1 MIGSCGFS
9 QKANMNSINTDPLS
23 ELANKYGSDKC
34 PKIKHSYTP
43 IYYQLF
49 KDKRQST
56 KKVLEIGI
64 GLQGASLKMWRDFFP
79 NAGIYGAD
87 ILPQAMFE
95 DVRIKSFICDQTNK
109 DQLESLTKVIGTDI
123 DLVID
128 DGSHITDDQITTCTT
143 LMPLLNK
150 NVIYIIE
157 DVTEVDKIISHLSE
171 LGYKCTSPITRG
183 KFRDDNIVIVK
194 HNVAKPNITIFAKPA
209 FLDIDQSK
217 PFKYEGK
224 PPEKG
229 RLMRISSTIRGEQVA
244 NFIGAKYNP
253 TEDYQNDICIYVKPP
268 HKVGQPFLFEGKKAY
283 LDILDAPEFY
293 DLLRKYPEVGVISCS
308 EKSFNTLKDVLPNEI
323 VNIPE
328 HHCNFERLRRNRK
341 GITTVG
347 TIRNSGSFKYMPDGM
362 KERLAERGIEFLEFA
377 KIFSRADV
385 VNFYLNIDIQIIWRP
400 YMNQS
405 KNELRNP
412 MRVINSS
419 SFGIPTIMYE
429 EASAEE
435 MDGCYIPVL
444 TLEDFLKE
452 LDKLR
457 SNPNLYEQY
466 AKRCIEKSEEY
477 HIDNIAKLYR
487 NLAPD

>member
-1 MIGSCGFS
+1 
-9 QKANMNSINTDPLS
+9 
-23 ELANKYGSDKC
+23 
-34 PKIKHSYTP
+34 
-43 IYYQLF
+43 
-49 KDKRQST
+49 
-56 KKVLEIGI
+56 
-64 GLQGASLKMWRDFFP
+64 
-79 NAGIYGAD
+79 
-87 ILPQAMFE
+87 
-95 DVRIKSFICDQTNK
+95 
-109 DQLESLTKVIGTDI
+109 
-123 DLVID
+123 
-128 DGSHITDDQITTCTT
+128 
-143 LMPLLNK
+143 
-150 NVIYIIE
+150 
-157 DVTEVDKIISHLSE
+157 
-171 LGYKCTSPITRG
+171 
-183 KFRDDNIVIVK
+183 
-194 HNVAKPNITIFAKPA
+194 
-209 FLDIDQSK
+209 
-217 PFKYEGK
+217 
-224 PPEKG
+224 
-229 RLMRISSTIRGEQVA
+229 
-244 NFIGAKYNP
+244 
-253 TEDYQNDICIYVKPP
+253 
-268 HKVGQPFLFEGKKAY
+268 
-283 LDILDAPEFY
+283 
-293 DLLRKYPEVGVISCS
+293 
-308 EKSFNTLKDVLPNEI
+308 
-323 VNIPE
+323 
-328 HHCNFERLRRNRK
+328 
-341 GITTVG
+341 
-347 TIRNSGSFKYMPDGM
+347 MPDGM